1 MSSAASIPRS
11 GIGTLTTAV
20 RPSRAT
26 STPIAPRPPVTARA
40 RSPSACSSACVSSS
54 PRPVTTSSAS
64 FGAPGKA
71 RSIARWAAMAGRSAG
86 SADSK
91 LLAGFSSSAGSA
103 SVPSRHTAVTSETTG
118 RRVTVC
124 ASRAQTPARGA
135 RRRPRNGMRPLSM
148 RSPSS
153 ASVAGRTVSDP
164 ITAIRTTTIV
174 ASAIEVN
181 TARPVNSS
189 PASATITIT
198 PETTIARP
206 TVAVV
211 ASSAACGPLPARR
224 SSRSRRM

>member
-1 MSSAASIPRS
+1 M
-11 GIGTLTTAV
+11 
-20 RPSRAT
+20 
-26 STPIAPRPPVTARA
+26 
-40 RSPSACSSACVSSS
+40 
-54 PRPVTTSSAS
+54 TTSSAS
-64 FGAPGKA
+64 FGAPGNA

-86 SADSK
+86 SADSNE
-91 LLAGFSSSAGSA
+91 LAGLSSSAGIA

-118 RRVTVC
+118 RRVTVR
-124 ASRAQTPARGA
+124 ASRAQAPARGVA
-135 RRRPRNGMRPLSM
+135 RRRRRNGMRPLSM

-174 ASAIEVN
+174 ARAIEVN
-181 TARPVNSS
+181 TARPVNSR

-211 ASSAACGPLPARR
+211 ATSAACGPLPARR